1 MAGEQNQAMD
11 AENPEAGIAAA
22 VASCVIRVSDLD
34 RSLKFY
40 CDVFSCSVLIR
51 ESDMA
56 LLLAPNGFQLYLH
69 AETTFRHRGPG
80 TIGVQYLMWATDSE
94 SSLKRISQRLRTY
107 DVAAYSY
114 IQGGVTFVEGCDP
127 DRERVIVAYPSPRQL
142 PREVIAK
149 RLRG

>member
-1 MAGEQNQAMD
+1 MD
-11 AENPEAGIAAA
+11 TENTDSEAAGIAAD

-40 CDVFSCSVLIR
+40 CDVFSCRVLIH

-56 LLLAPNGFQLYLH
+56 LLLTPNDFQLYLH
-69 AETTFRHRGPG
+69 ADRRFRHRSAA

-94 SSLKRISQRLRTY
+94 SDLEQLTQRLRAY
-107 DVAAYSY
+107 DVATFSY

-127 DRERVIVAYPSPRQL
+127 DGERVIVAYPSPRQL

-149 RLRG
+149 RLHA

>member
-1 MAGEQNQAMD
+1 MD
-11 AENPEAGIAAA
+11 TENPEAGIAAG

-51 ESDMA
+51 ESNMA

-69 AETTFRHRGPG
+69 AEPTFRHRGPG

-94 SSLKRISQRLRTY
+94 SDLQQIAHRLKAH

-114 IQGGVTFVEGCDP
+114 TQGGITFVEACDP
-127 DRERVIVAYPSPRQL
+127 DRERVIVAYPTPRQL

-149 RLRG
+149 RLHG

>member
-1 MAGEQNQAMD
+1 MD
-11 AENPEAGIAAA
+11 TENREPESGIAAE
-22 VASCVIRVSDLD
+22 VASCVLRVSNLE

-40 CDVFSCSVLIR
+40 CDVFSCRVLIR
-51 ESDMA
+51 EADMA
-56 LLLAPNGFQLYLH
+56 LLLAPNGFQLYVH
-69 AETTFRHRGPG
+69 ADRGFRHRDPG

-94 SSLKRISQRLRTY
+94 SDLERITQRLKAC

-114 IQGGVTFVEGCDP
+114 TQGGVNFVEGCDP
-127 DRERVIVAYPSPRQL
+127 DGERVIVAYPSPRQL

>member
-1 MAGEQNQAMD
+1 MTGEHNQAMD
-11 AENPEAGIAAA
+11 TENPEAGIAAE

-69 AETTFRHRGPG
+69 ADRTFHHRGPG

-94 SSLKRISQRLRTY
+94 SSLERITQRLRAY

-114 IQGGVTFVEGCDP
+114 TQGGVTFVEGCDP

-149 RLRG
+149 RLHG